1 MRVSRRPGVCPG
13 DVCTVAPM
21 PETLNSAAAALV
33 DAVGRYR
40 YAAAQIDRARPAA
53 SRTSITER
61 EALRYLRAAATAAG
75 EEPCTPKR
83 LGEHLGISTS
93 STTSLLDRLEASGF
107 LTRVPNPTDR
117 RSSYVQL
124 TPGTPDR
131 NDTDPLA
138 PHIEALCAGV
148 PQADAAT
155 IARFLTDLAALA
167 PDTTP

>member
-1 MRVSRRPGVCPG
+1 
-13 DVCTVAPM
+13 M
-21 PETLNSAAAALV
+21 PETLNAAAAMLV

-40 YAAAQIDRARPAA
+40 YAAARADRARPAA

-61 EALRYLRAAATAAG
+61 EALRFLRAAAAR
-75 EEPCTPKR
+75 EQPCIPKQ
-83 LGEHLGISTS
+83 LGEHLGITTS

-107 LTRVPNPTDR
+107 LTRMPNPNDR

-124 TPGTPDR
+124 VPGTSDG

-138 PHIEALCAGV
+138 PRITALCAGV

-155 IARFLTDLAALA
+155 IARFLTELAALT